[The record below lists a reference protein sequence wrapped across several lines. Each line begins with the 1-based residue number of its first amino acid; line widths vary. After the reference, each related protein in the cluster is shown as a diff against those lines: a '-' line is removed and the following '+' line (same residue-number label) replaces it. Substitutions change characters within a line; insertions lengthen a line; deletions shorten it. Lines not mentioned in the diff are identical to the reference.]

1 MQFAWTRGRRLDQAC
16 DLNRRMTDPL
26 LACASDPSNFRFI
39 STVAAAPTARSVY
52 GRSKFELARYIT
64 ERGGVAVACGLVTA
78 EPPSGPYAL
87 LSRYIK
93 LLPLRIRFANGGP
106 LIYPIEIEQ
115 MCARLADS
123 LGTKIVEGTYKLCE
137 PPMQMNDLLERI
149 ELHYPRLRV
158 PIRIHVGTLMAI
170 AFLMSQ
176 LGKSPAL
183 LSDKVLTFF
192 QKDDQYLAFL
202 PDLPTGLDRDVSA
215 DRKPE
220 EVQPN

>member
-1 MQFAWTRGRRLDQAC
+1 MSKSLVVTGANSYLGRAFIDYVVKKTKWHVCAVASPRSTSSPEPSGPRVKFVRADLTQALPKSIVEAASQADAIVQFAWTRGRRLDQAC

-115 MCARLADS
+115 MCARLA
-123 LGTKIVEGTYKLCE
+123 
-137 PPMQMNDLLERI
+137 
-149 ELHYPRLRV
+149 RLARHQN
-158 PIRIHVGTLMAI
+158 R
-170 AFLMSQ
+170 
-176 LGKSPAL
+176 
-183 LSDKVLTFF
+183 
-192 QKDDQYLAFL
+192 
-202 PDLPTGLDRDVSA
+202 
-215 DRKPE
+215 
-220 EVQPN
+220 